1 MFLEQLTA
9 TRSELLARRSQL
21 ELARRGRDLLEDKR
35 DQLMR
40 EFRKVADLVLS
51 GEGAL
56 DRAAGAARQALAYAE
71 AFDGPDGVGSASAL
85 GGAGIGLVARPVHI
99 MGVRIADIDFEPV
112 RRSVLDRGYS
122 LTGTSARIDLA
133 SELFETEL
141 ELALELAARE
151 LRLRRLV
158 AEIASTT
165 RRVNALENIVIPQLE
180 HETSVILAV
189 LDERERQDRFRLKR
203 AKTQRAR
210 RLTIA
215 GAP

>member
-1 MFLEQLTA
+1 MEQLTA
-9 TRSELLARRSQL
+9 TRSELLARKGQL

-35 DQLMR
+35 DQLMN

-56 DRAAGAARQALAYAE
+56 DRSAGAARRALDYAE
-71 AFDGPDGVGSASAL
+71 AFDGPDAVRSASAV
-85 GGAGIGLVARPVHI
+85 GGVGIALDVRPIYI
-99 MGVRIADIDFEPV
+99 MGVRIADIEYQPV
-112 RRSVLDRGYS
+112 RRSLLDRGYS
-122 LTGTSARIDLA
+122 LSGTSARIDLT

-141 ELALELAARE
+141 ELVLELAGRE

-158 AEIASTT
+158 EEIATTT

-180 HETSVILAV
+180 HETGVILGV

-203 AKTQRAR
+203 AKAQRSR
-210 RLTIA
+210 RRAPA
-215 GAP
+215 GTA